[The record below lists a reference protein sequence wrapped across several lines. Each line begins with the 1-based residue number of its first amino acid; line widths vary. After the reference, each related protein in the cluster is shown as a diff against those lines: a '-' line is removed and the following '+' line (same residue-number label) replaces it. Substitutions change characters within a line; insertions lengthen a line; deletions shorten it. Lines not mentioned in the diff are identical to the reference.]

1 MKLDKQTLSEII
13 REELNS
19 FLDEAYSSNR
29 SKIKYFSDEA
39 KGLVYIRPKSE
50 GPTDPIPPGFV
61 RTAASLGQ
69 GPSKPKRHQMNQ
81 VEILISQPG
90 FKAMEDVSVSDPRG
104 AEELQRQM
112 DQVESIYQA
121 AMDRL
126 GPDQPD
132 KNEDWNAWYTWTS
145 QKLQST
151 ERYNY
156 SMGKL
161 KNTITVRLPYEYGE
175 GPLTTINHS
184 FNVDGKFI
192 SPGPEGEY
200 IDIASFILQR
210 KKITNRYGDLLDFNG
225 KTIAPKRL
233 QAVLSNASPAPKK
246 KKRRDD
252 SGNPI

>member
-1 MKLDKQTLSEII
+1 MLKNIMGEYEKVKTLHESYD
-13 REELNS
+13 N
-19 FLDEAYSSNR
+19 NR
-29 SKIKYFSDEA
+29 SKIKYFSEEA
-39 KGLVYIRPKSE
+39 SGLVYIRPKSE
-50 GPTDPIPPGFV
+50 GESEPIPPGFV
-61 RTAASLGQ
+61 RTSARLGQ
-69 GPSKPKRHQMNQ
+69 GPRKPKRYQMNQ

-90 FKAMEDVSVSDPRG
+90 FKAMEDVSISDPRG

-112 DQVESIYQA
+112 DQVEKIYQ
-121 AMDRL
+121 DTLERL

-156 SMGKL
+156 SIGQL
-161 KNTITVRLPYEYGE
+161 KNARTVRLPYEYGE
-175 GPLTTINHS
+175 GPLTKINHS

-200 IDIASFILQR
+200 VDIANFILKKR
-210 KKITNRYGDLLDFNG
+210 KITNQYGDLLDYNG

-233 QAVLSNASPAPKK
+233 QVAISNAPKSTR
-246 KKRRDD
+246 KKRKSRR
-252 SGNPI
+252 